1 MNEKSSENDKGRRSG
16 ADRRLKYIAPYMK
29 FVYKG
34 DDKRS
39 EEERR
44 NEEQRRREPRPED
57 PPIGA
62 LDEKS

>member
-1 MNEKSSENDKGRRSG
+1 MKKNSLPEDDKGRRSG

-39 EEERR
+39 D
-44 NEEQRRREPRPED
+44 EQRRSDKERRKESRKDSDSEPRT
-57 PPIGA
+57 
-62 LDEKS
+62 